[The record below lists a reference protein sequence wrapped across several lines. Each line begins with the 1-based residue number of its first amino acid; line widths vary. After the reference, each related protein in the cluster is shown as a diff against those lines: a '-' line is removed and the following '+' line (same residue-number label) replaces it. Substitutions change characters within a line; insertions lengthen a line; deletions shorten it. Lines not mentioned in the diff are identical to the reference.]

1 MTPLCLRVL
10 VAEKIIATKA
20 PRHEGF
26 TKVKK
31 IIVYFRRQLFNSALR
46 VKKIRLKILGLS
58 YSQDQS
64 GAYALVLAETDG
76 NRRIPIII
84 GAVEAQAIAI
94 NLEGL
99 KPPRPLTHDLF
110 TTVLSTFNIQITE
123 VFIHS
128 FEEGIFYAEMK
139 LTGEKGNFNIDSRT
153 SDAIAL
159 ALRCSCPIYTTE
171 EVMNQTGII
180 IDFEDSEEAT
190 MEEATDEHSLYDEF
204 TLDELNEMLDK
215 AVHNEE
221 YEKASVI
228 RDEISKRSDP
238 EQKSTGE

>member
-1 MTPLCLRVL
+1 M
-10 VAEKIIATKA
+10 
-20 PRHEGF
+20 
-26 TKVKK
+26 
-31 IIVYFRRQLFNSALR
+31 
-46 VKKIRLKILGLS
+46 KKIRLKILGLS

-110 TTVLSTFNIQITE
+110 TTVLSTYDIQITE
-123 VFIHS
+123 VFIHA

-139 LTGEKGNFNIDSRT
+139 LAGEKGNFNIDSRT

-159 ALRCSCPIYTTE
+159 ALRCNCPIYTTE
-171 EVMNQTGII
+171 EVISQTGIL
-180 IDFEDSEEAT
+180 IDFEDPAEEET
-190 MEEATDEHSLYDEF
+190 LEDELDEHSVYDEF
-204 TLDELNEMLDK
+204 TLDELNEMLEK
-215 AVHNEE
+215 AVQDEE

-228 RDEISKRSDP
+228 RDEISKRGDP
-238 EQKSTGE
+238 NAEITEE

>member
-1 MTPLCLRVL
+1 M
-10 VAEKIIATKA
+10 
-20 PRHEGF
+20 
-26 TKVKK
+26 KK
-31 IIVYFRRQLFNSALR
+31 I
-46 VKKIRLKILGLS
+46 KLKILGLS

-110 TTVLSTFNIQITE
+110 TTVLSTFDVQITE
-123 VFIHS
+123 VFIHA

-139 LTGEKGNFNIDSRT
+139 MKGEKGNFSIDSRT

-171 EVMNQTGII
+171 EVMGQTGII
-180 IDFEDSEEAT
+180 IDFEDSEEESAIENE
-190 MEEATDEHSLYDEF
+190 MDDHSIYDEF

-215 AVHNEE
+215 AIRDEE

-228 RDEISKRSDP
+228 RDEITKRGDASQEPP
-238 EQKSTGE
+238 EE

>member
-1 MTPLCLRVL
+1 M
-10 VAEKIIATKA
+10 
-20 PRHEGF
+20 
-26 TKVKK
+26 
-31 IIVYFRRQLFNSALR
+31 
-46 VKKIRLKILGLS
+46 KKIRLKILGLS

-64 GAYALVLAETDG
+64 GAYALVLAETEG

-110 TTVLSTFNIQITE
+110 TTVLSTFDIQLTE
-123 VFIHS
+123 VFIHA

-171 EVMNQTGII
+171 EVMSQTGIL
-180 IDFEDSEEAT
+180 IDFEDSDEEAAL
-190 MEEATDEHSLYDEF
+190 EDELDEHSVYDEF
-204 TLDELNEMLDK
+204 SIDELNEMLDK
-215 AVHNEE
+215 AIHDEE

-228 RDEISKRSDP
+228 RDEISKRSEPDQP
-238 EQKSTGE
+238 LTEENH

>member
-1 MTPLCLRVL
+1 M
-10 VAEKIIATKA
+10 
-20 PRHEGF
+20 
-26 TKVKK
+26 KK
-31 IIVYFRRQLFNSALR
+31 I
-46 VKKIRLKILGLS
+46 KLKILGLS

-64 GAYALVLAETDG
+64 GAYALVLAETEG

-110 TTVLSTFNIQITE
+110 TTVLSTFEIHITE
-123 VFIHS
+123 VFIHA

-139 LTGEKGNFNIDSRT
+139 LTGDKGNFSIDSRT

-159 ALRCSCPIYTTE
+159 ALRCGCPIFTTE
-171 EVMNQTGII
+171 EVMGQTGIL
-180 IDFEDSEEAT
+180 IDFEDTEEENELMDT
-190 MEEATDEHSLYDEF
+190 FDEHSVYDEF

-215 AVHNEE
+215 AIHDEE

-228 RDEISKRSDP
+228 RDEISRRGEIELPAP
-238 EQKSTGE
+238 EE

>member
-1 MTPLCLRVL
+1 M
-10 VAEKIIATKA
+10 
-20 PRHEGF
+20 
-26 TKVKK
+26 KK
-31 IIVYFRRQLFNSALR
+31 I
-46 VKKIRLKILGLS
+46 KLKILGLS

-110 TTVLSTFNIQITE
+110 TTVLSTFDIKISE
-123 VFIHS
+123 VFIHA

-139 LTGEKGNFNIDSRT
+139 MTGEKGNFSIDSRT

-171 EVMNQTGII
+171 EVMGQTGII
-180 IDFEDSEEAT
+180 IDFEDSEEESAI
-190 MEEATDEHSLYDEF
+190 ENELDDHSIYDEF

-215 AVHNEE
+215 AIHDEE

-228 RDEISKRSDP
+228 RDEITKRGDASQKAP
-238 EQKSTGE
+238 EE

>member
-1 MTPLCLRVL
+1 M
-10 VAEKIIATKA
+10 
-20 PRHEGF
+20 
-26 TKVKK
+26 KK
-31 IIVYFRRQLFNSALR
+31 I
-46 VKKIRLKILGLS
+46 KLKILGLS

-110 TTVLSTFNIQITE
+110 TTVLSTFDVQITE
-123 VFIHS
+123 VFIHA

-139 LTGEKGNFNIDSRT
+139 MKGEKGNFSIDSRT

-171 EVMNQTGII
+171 EVMGQTGII
-180 IDFEDSEEAT
+180 IDFEDSEEESSIENE
-190 MEEATDEHSLYDEF
+190 MDDHSIYDEF

-215 AVHNEE
+215 AIRDEE

-228 RDEISKRSDP
+228 RDEITKRGDASQKPP
-238 EQKSTGE
+238 EE

>member
-1 MTPLCLRVL
+1 M
-10 VAEKIIATKA
+10 
-20 PRHEGF
+20 
-26 TKVKK
+26 
-31 IIVYFRRQLFNSALR
+31 
-46 VKKIRLKILGLS
+46 KKIRLKILGLS

-110 TTVLSTFNIQITE
+110 TTVLSTFDIQITE

-139 LTGEKGNFNIDSRT
+139 LSGEKGNFSIDSRT

-171 EVMNQTGII
+171 EVMGQTGII
-180 IDFEDSEEAT
+180 IDFEEPEDELASEE
-190 MEEATDEHSLYDEF
+190 EDDHSIYDEF
-204 TLDELNEMLDK
+204 TTDELNEMLDK
-215 AVHNEE
+215 AIHDEE
-221 YEKASVI
+221 YEKASII
-228 RDEISKRSDP
+228 RDEISKR
-238 EQKSTGE
+238 GETSPQ

>member
-1 MTPLCLRVL
+1 M
-10 VAEKIIATKA
+10 
-20 PRHEGF
+20 
-26 TKVKK
+26 
-31 IIVYFRRQLFNSALR
+31 
-46 VKKIRLKILGLS
+46 KKIRLKILGLS

-76 NRRIPIII
+76 TRRIPIII

-110 TTVLSTFNIQITE
+110 TTVLSTFNIHITE

-128 FEEGIFYAEMK
+128 FEEGIFFAEMK
-139 LTGEKGNFNIDSRT
+139 MTSEKGNFNIDSRT

-171 EVMNQTGII
+171 EVMTQTGII
-180 IDFEDSEEAT
+180 IDFEDSEEDKSL
-190 MEEATDEHSLYDEF
+190 EEESDDHSIYDEF
-204 TLDELNEMLDK
+204 TIDELNEMLDK
-215 AVHNEE
+215 AINNEE

-228 RDEISKRSDP
+228 RDEISKRSDS
-238 EQKSTGE
+238 ENKSTENK

>member
-1 MTPLCLRVL
+1 M
-10 VAEKIIATKA
+10 
-20 PRHEGF
+20 
-26 TKVKK
+26 KK
-31 IIVYFRRQLFNSALR
+31 I
-46 VKKIRLKILGLS
+46 KLKILGLS

-99 KPPRPLTHDLF
+99 RPPRPLTHDLF
-110 TTVLSTFNIQITE
+110 TTVLSTFEIQLTE

-139 LTGEKGNFNIDSRT
+139 LTGEKGNFSIDSRT

-159 ALRCSCPIYTTE
+159 ALRCNCPIFTTE
-171 EVMNQTGII
+171 EVMSQTGVI
-180 IDFEDSEEAT
+180 IDFEDSEEESAI
-190 MEEATDEHSLYDEF
+190 ENELDEHSIYDEF

-215 AVHNEE
+215 AIHDEE

-228 RDEISKRSDP
+228 RDEITKRSDSAQ
-238 EQKSTGE
+238 ESLEK

>member
-1 MTPLCLRVL
+1 M
-10 VAEKIIATKA
+10 
-20 PRHEGF
+20 
-26 TKVKK
+26 
-31 IIVYFRRQLFNSALR
+31 
-46 VKKIRLKILGLS
+46 KKIRLKILGLS

-110 TTVLSTFNIQITE
+110 TTVLSTFDIQITE
-123 VFIHS
+123 VFIHA

-139 LTGEKGNFNIDSRT
+139 LTGEKGNFSIDSRT

-159 ALRCSCPIYTTE
+159 ALRCNCPIYTTE
-171 EVMNQTGII
+171 EVMTQTGIL
-180 IDFEDSEEAT
+180 IDFEDSNEESAI
-190 MEEATDEHSLYDEF
+190 EDELDEHSVYDEF
-204 TLDELNEMLDK
+204 TLEELNEMLDK
-215 AVHNEE
+215 AISDEE

-228 RDEISKRSDP
+228 RDEISKRGYP
-238 EQKSTGE
+238 EQPPTSE

>member
-1 MTPLCLRVL
+1 
-10 VAEKIIATKA
+10 
-20 PRHEGF
+20 
-26 TKVKK
+26 
-31 IIVYFRRQLFNSALR
+31 

-110 TTVLSTFNIQITE
+110 TTVLSTFDIQITE
-123 VFIHS
+123 VFIHA

-159 ALRCSCPIYTTE
+159 ALRCNCPIYTTE
-171 EVMNQTGII
+171 EVMSQTGIL
-180 IDFEDSEEAT
+180 IDFEDKAAEET
-190 MEEATDEHSLYDEF
+190 IEDELDEHSVYDEF
-204 TLDELNEMLDK
+204 TLDELNEMLEK
-215 AVHNEE
+215 AVQEEE

-228 RDEISKRSDP
+228 RDEISKRGDP
-238 EQKSTGE
+238 NTEITEE

>member
-1 MTPLCLRVL
+1 M
-10 VAEKIIATKA
+10 
-20 PRHEGF
+20 
-26 TKVKK
+26 
-31 IIVYFRRQLFNSALR
+31 
-46 VKKIRLKILGLS
+46 KKIRLKILGLS

-84 GAVEAQAIAI
+84 GAVEAQAIAV

-110 TTVLSTFNIQITE
+110 TSVLSTFEIHITE
-123 VFIHS
+123 VFIHA

-139 LTGEKGNFNIDSRT
+139 LTGDKGNFSIDSRT

-159 ALRCSCPIYTTE
+159 ALRCGCPIYTTE
-171 EVMNQTGII
+171 EVMGKTGIL
-180 IDFEDSEEAT
+180 IDFEDTEEEAAI
-190 MEEATDEHSLYDEF
+190 EDELGDHSIYDEF

-215 AVHNEE
+215 AIHDEE

-238 EQKSTGE
+238 GQQITEE

>member
-1 MTPLCLRVL
+1 M
-10 VAEKIIATKA
+10 
-20 PRHEGF
+20 
-26 TKVKK
+26 
-31 IIVYFRRQLFNSALR
+31 
-46 VKKIRLKILGLS
+46 KKIRLKILGLS

-128 FEEGIFYAEMK
+128 FEEGIFYAEMMM
-139 LTGEKGNFNIDSRT
+139 TSDKGNFNIDSRT

-159 ALRCSCPIYTTE
+159 ALRCNCPIYTTE
-171 EVMNQTGII
+171 EVMTQTGII
-180 IDFEDSEEAT
+180 IDFEDTEEDKEL
-190 MEEATDEHSLYDEF
+190 EEEYDDHSIYDEF
-204 TLDELNEMLDK
+204 TLEELNEMLDK
-215 AVHNEE
+215 AISDEE

-238 EQKSTGE
+238 ENKSTENK

>member
-1 MTPLCLRVL
+1 
-10 VAEKIIATKA
+10 
-20 PRHEGF
+20 
-26 TKVKK
+26 
-31 IIVYFRRQLFNSALR
+31 
-46 VKKIRLKILGLS
+46 LGLS

-110 TTVLSTFNIQITE
+110 TTVLSTFDIQLTE
-123 VFIHS
+123 VFIHA

-139 LTGEKGNFNIDSRT
+139 LTGEKGNFSIDSRT

-171 EVMNQTGII
+171 EVMSQTGIL
-180 IDFEDSEEAT
+180 IDFEDSDEETAL
-190 MEEATDEHSLYDEF
+190 EDELDEHSVYDEF
-204 TLDELNEMLDK
+204 SIDELNEMLDK
-215 AVHNEE
+215 AIHDEE

-228 RDEISKRSDP
+228 RDEISKRSEP
-238 EQKSTGE
+238 ELPLTEE

>member
-1 MTPLCLRVL
+1 M
-10 VAEKIIATKA
+10 
-20 PRHEGF
+20 
-26 TKVKK
+26 
-31 IIVYFRRQLFNSALR
+31 
-46 VKKIRLKILGLS
+46 GLS

-64 GAYALVLAETDG
+64 GAYALVLAETEG

-110 TTVLSTFNIQITE
+110 TTVLSTFDIQLTE
-123 VFIHS
+123 VFIHA

-171 EVMNQTGII
+171 EVMSQTGIL
-180 IDFEDSEEAT
+180 IDFEDSDEEAAL
-190 MEEATDEHSLYDEF
+190 EDELDEHSVYDEF
-204 TLDELNEMLDK
+204 SIDELNEMLDK
-215 AVHNEE
+215 AIHDEE

-228 RDEISKRSDP
+228 RDEISKRSEPDQP
-238 EQKSTGE
+238 LTEENH

>member
-1 MTPLCLRVL
+1 M
-10 VAEKIIATKA
+10 
-20 PRHEGF
+20 
-26 TKVKK
+26 
-31 IIVYFRRQLFNSALR
+31 
-46 VKKIRLKILGLS
+46 KKIRLKILGLS

-110 TTVLSTFNIQITE
+110 TTVLSTFDIQLTE
-123 VFIHS
+123 VFINA
-128 FEEGIFYAEMK
+128 FEEGIFYAQMK
-139 LTGEKGNFNIDSRT
+139 MKGEKGNFSIDSRT

-159 ALRCSCPIYTTE
+159 ALRSNCPIFTTE
-171 EVMNQTGII
+171 EVMGQTGIL
-180 IDFEDSEEAT
+180 IDFEDAEEEAAL
-190 MEEATDEHSLYDEF
+190 EEDLDEHSLYDEF
-204 TLDELNEMLDK
+204 SLEELNEMLNK
-215 AVHNEE
+215 AIQDEE

-228 RDEISKRSDP
+228 RDEISKRNESH
-238 EQKSTGE
+238 EQSPQE

>member
-1 MTPLCLRVL
+1 M
-10 VAEKIIATKA
+10 
-20 PRHEGF
+20 
-26 TKVKK
+26 
-31 IIVYFRRQLFNSALR
+31 
-46 VKKIRLKILGLS
+46 KKIRLKILGLS

-110 TTVLSTFNIQITE
+110 TTVLSTFEILITE
-123 VFIHS
+123 VFIHA

-139 LTGEKGNFNIDSRT
+139 LTGEKGNFSIDSRT

-159 ALRCSCPIYTTE
+159 ALRCNCPIYTTE
-171 EVMNQTGII
+171 EVMSKTGIL
-180 IDFEDSEEAT
+180 IDFEDIEEEPAI
-190 MEEATDEHSLYDEF
+190 EDELDEHSVYDEF
-204 TLDELNEMLDK
+204 TLDELNEMLEK
-215 AVHNEE
+215 AIGDEE

-228 RDEISKRSDP
+228 RDEISKRGYP
-238 EQKSTGE
+238 EQPPTIE

>member
-1 MTPLCLRVL
+1 M
-10 VAEKIIATKA
+10 
-20 PRHEGF
+20 
-26 TKVKK
+26 KK
-31 IIVYFRRQLFNSALR
+31 I
-46 VKKIRLKILGLS
+46 KLKILGLS

-110 TTVLSTFNIQITE
+110 TTVLSTFDIKITE
-123 VFIHS
+123 VFIHA

-139 LTGEKGNFNIDSRT
+139 MTGEKGNFSIDSRT

-159 ALRCSCPIYTTE
+159 ALRCGCPIYTTE
-171 EVMNQTGII
+171 EVMGQTGII
-180 IDFEDSEEAT
+180 IDFEDTEETAT
-190 MEEATDEHSLYDEF
+190 IENTKEDHSIYDEF

-215 AVHNEE
+215 AIHDEE

-228 RDEISKRSDP
+228 RDEITKRGDVSQNPPP
-238 EQKSTGE
+238 E

>member
-1 MTPLCLRVL
+1 M
-10 VAEKIIATKA
+10 
-20 PRHEGF
+20 
-26 TKVKK
+26 
-31 IIVYFRRQLFNSALR
+31 
-46 VKKIRLKILGLS
+46 KKIRLKILGLS

-110 TTVLSTFNIQITE
+110 TTVLSTFNIQISE

-139 LTGEKGNFNIDSRT
+139 LTSEKGNFSIDSRT

-159 ALRCSCPIYTTE
+159 ALRCGCPIYTTE
-171 EVMNQTGII
+171 EVMGLTGII
-180 IDFEDSEEAT
+180 IDFEDKEEDASL
-190 MEEATDEHSLYDEF
+190 EDEMDDHSIYDEF

-215 AVHNEE
+215 AINDEE

-228 RDEISKRSDP
+228 RDEISKRSDLSQ
-238 EQKSTGE
+238 ESQAEK

>member
-1 MTPLCLRVL
+1 M
-10 VAEKIIATKA
+10 
-20 PRHEGF
+20 
-26 TKVKK
+26 
-31 IIVYFRRQLFNSALR
+31 
-46 VKKIRLKILGLS
+46 KILGLS

-110 TTVLSTFNIQITE
+110 TTVLATYSIQITE
-123 VFIHS
+123 VFIHA
-128 FEEGIFYAEMK
+128 FEEGIFYAEMR
-139 LTGEKGNFNIDSRT
+139 LSGDKGNFNIDSRT

-159 ALRCSCPIYTTE
+159 ALRCNCPIYTTE
-171 EVMNQTGII
+171 EVMGQTGIL
-180 IDFEDSEEAT
+180 IDFEDTEEDSAL
-190 MEEATDEHSLYDEF
+190 EEELDEHSVYDEY
-204 TLDELNEMLDK
+204 TVDELNELLSK
-215 AVHNEE
+215 AIHDEE

-228 RDEISKRSDP
+228 RDEISKRETP
-238 EQKSTGE
+238 GTPNEEA

>member
-1 MTPLCLRVL
+1 M
-10 VAEKIIATKA
+10 
-20 PRHEGF
+20 
-26 TKVKK
+26 
-31 IIVYFRRQLFNSALR
+31 
-46 VKKIRLKILGLS
+46 KKIRLKILGLS

-110 TTVLSTFNIQITE
+110 TSVLSTFDIQITE

-139 LTGEKGNFNIDSRT
+139 LIGEKGNFSIDSRT

-159 ALRCSCPIYTTE
+159 ALRSNCPIYTTE
-171 EVMNQTGII
+171 EVMGQTGII
-180 IDFEDSEEAT
+180 IDFEDPDDDSTPEE
-190 MEEATDEHSLYDEF
+190 DDDHSIYDEF

-215 AVHNEE
+215 AIHDEE

-228 RDEISKRSDP
+228 RDEISKREEASP
-238 EQKSTGE
+238 K

>member
-1 MTPLCLRVL
+1 M
-10 VAEKIIATKA
+10 
-20 PRHEGF
+20 
-26 TKVKK
+26 
-31 IIVYFRRQLFNSALR
+31 
-46 VKKIRLKILGLS
+46 KKIRLKILGLS

-110 TTVLSTFNIQITE
+110 TTVLSTFNIHITE

-128 FEEGIFYAEMK
+128 FEEGIFYAEMMM
-139 LTGEKGNFNIDSRT
+139 TSENGNFKIDSRT

-171 EVMNQTGII
+171 EVMTQTGII
-180 IDFEDSEEAT
+180 IDFEDTEEDKEL
-190 MEEATDEHSLYDEF
+190 EEEYDDHSIYDEF
-204 TLDELNEMLDK
+204 TVEELNEMLDK
-215 AVHNEE
+215 AINDEE

-238 EQKSTGE
+238 ENKSTENK

>member
-1 MTPLCLRVL
+1 M
-10 VAEKIIATKA
+10 
-20 PRHEGF
+20 
-26 TKVKK
+26 
-31 IIVYFRRQLFNSALR
+31 
-46 VKKIRLKILGLS
+46 KKIRLKILGLS

-110 TTVLSTFNIQITE
+110 TTVLSTFDLKITE
-123 VFIHS
+123 VFIHA
-128 FEEGIFYAEMK
+128 FEEGILYAEMK
-139 LTGEKGNFNIDSRT
+139 MTGEKGNFSIDSRT

-159 ALRCSCPIYTTE
+159 ALRCDCPIYTTE
-171 EVMNQTGII
+171 EVMSQTGII
-180 IDFEDSEEAT
+180 IDFEDSEEESSA
-190 MEEATDEHSLYDEF
+190 EEELADHSIYDEF
-204 TLDELNEMLDK
+204 TLEELNEMLDK
-215 AVHNEE
+215 AIHGEE

-228 RDEISKRSDP
+228 RDEISKRADSA
-238 EQKSTGE
+238 QKPPAE

>member
-1 MTPLCLRVL
+1 M
-10 VAEKIIATKA
+10 
-20 PRHEGF
+20 
-26 TKVKK
+26 KK
-31 IIVYFRRQLFNSALR
+31 I
-46 VKKIRLKILGLS
+46 KLKILGLS
-58 YSQDQS
+58 YSQDQT

-110 TTVLSTFNIQITE
+110 TTVLSTFDVQITE
-123 VFIHS
+123 VFIHA

-139 LTGEKGNFNIDSRT
+139 MTGEKGNFSIDSRT

-159 ALRCSCPIYTTE
+159 ALRCGCPIYTTE
-171 EVMNQTGII
+171 EVMGQTGII
-180 IDFEDSEEAT
+180 IDFEDNEEEPPLEDN
-190 MEEATDEHSLYDEF
+190 MDENSIYGEF

-215 AVHNEE
+215 AIRDEE

-228 RDEISKRSDP
+228 RDEITKRGDASQNPP
-238 EQKSTGE
+238 EE

>member
-1 MTPLCLRVL
+1 M
-10 VAEKIIATKA
+10 
-20 PRHEGF
+20 
-26 TKVKK
+26 
-31 IIVYFRRQLFNSALR
+31 
-46 VKKIRLKILGLS
+46 KILGLS

-110 TTVLSTFNIQITE
+110 TTVLSTFDIHLTE
-123 VFIHS
+123 VFIHA

-139 LTGEKGNFNIDSRT
+139 LTSEKGNFSIDSRT

-159 ALRCSCPIYTTE
+159 ALRCSCPIFTTE
-171 EVMNQTGII
+171 EVMSQTGIL
-180 IDFEDSEEAT
+180 IDFEDSDEEAAA
-190 MEEATDEHSLYDEF
+190 EDELDEHSVYDEF
-204 TLDELNEMLDK
+204 TVDELNEMLDK
-215 AVHNEE
+215 AIHDEE

-228 RDEISKRSDP
+228 RDEISKRSEPDLP
-238 EQKSTGE
+238 LTEE

>member
-1 MTPLCLRVL
+1 MLIYKNLTT
-10 VAEKIIATKA
+10 KATKDD
-20 PRHEGF
+20 
-26 TKVKK
+26 TKADKLNK
-31 IIVYFRRQLFNSALR
+31 HLYPEPNTIVQYVVINIVLR

-110 TTVLSTFNIQITE
+110 TTVLSTFDIQITE
-123 VFIHS
+123 VFIHA

-159 ALRCSCPIYTTE
+159 ALRCNCPIYTTE
-171 EVMNQTGII
+171 EVMSQTGIL
-180 IDFEDSEEAT
+180 IDFEDTVEEET
-190 MEEATDEHSLYDEF
+190 QEDELDEHSVYDEF
-204 TLDELNEMLDK
+204 TLDELNEMLEK
-215 AVHNEE
+215 AVQDEE

-228 RDEISKRSDP
+228 RDEISKRGDP
-238 EQKSTGE
+238 NPEITEE

>member
-1 MTPLCLRVL
+1 
-10 VAEKIIATKA
+10 
-20 PRHEGF
+20 
-26 TKVKK
+26 
-31 IIVYFRRQLFNSALR
+31 

-110 TTVLSTFNIQITE
+110 TTVLSTFDIQITE
-123 VFIHS
+123 VFIHA

-139 LTGEKGNFNIDSRT
+139 LAGEKGNFNIDSRT

-159 ALRCSCPIYTTE
+159 ALRCNCPIFTTE
-171 EVMNQTGII
+171 EVMSQTGIL
-180 IDFEDSEEAT
+180 IDFEDSEEET
-190 MEEATDEHSLYDEF
+190 VQVDEMDEHSVYDEF
-204 TLDELNEMLDK
+204 TLDELNEMLEK
-215 AVHNEE
+215 AIQDEE

-228 RDEISKRSDP
+228 RDEISKRAAP
-238 EQKSTGE
+238 ELQSPEE

>member
-1 MTPLCLRVL
+1 M
-10 VAEKIIATKA
+10 
-20 PRHEGF
+20 
-26 TKVKK
+26 
-31 IIVYFRRQLFNSALR
+31 
-46 VKKIRLKILGLS
+46 KKIRLKILGLS

-64 GAYALVLAETDG
+64 GAYALVLAEIDG

-110 TTVLSTFNIQITE
+110 TTVLSTFNIHITE

-128 FEEGIFYAEMK
+128 FEEGIFYAEMMM
-139 LTGEKGNFNIDSRT
+139 TSEKGNFKIDSRT

-159 ALRCSCPIYTTE
+159 ALRCNCPIYTTE
-171 EVMNQTGII
+171 EVMTQTGII
-180 IDFEDSEEAT
+180 IDFEDTEEDKEL
-190 MEEATDEHSLYDEF
+190 EEEYDDHSIYDEF
-204 TLDELNEMLDK
+204 TLEELNEMLDK
-215 AVHNEE
+215 AISDEE

-238 EQKSTGE
+238 ENNSTENK

>member
-1 MTPLCLRVL
+1 M
-10 VAEKIIATKA
+10 
-20 PRHEGF
+20 
-26 TKVKK
+26 KK
-31 IIVYFRRQLFNSALR
+31 I
-46 VKKIRLKILGLS
+46 KLKILGLS

-110 TTVLSTFNIQITE
+110 TTVLSTFDVQITE
-123 VFIHS
+123 VFIHA

-139 LTGEKGNFNIDSRT
+139 MKGEKGNFSIDSRT

-159 ALRCSCPIYTTE
+159 ALRCNCPIYTTE
-171 EVMNQTGII
+171 EVMGQTGII
-180 IDFEDSEEAT
+180 IDFEDSEEESAIENE
-190 MEEATDEHSLYDEF
+190 MDDHSIYDEF

-215 AVHNEE
+215 AIHDEE

-228 RDEISKRSDP
+228 RDEITKRGDAGQTQP
-238 EQKSTGE
+238 EE

>member
-1 MTPLCLRVL
+1 M
-10 VAEKIIATKA
+10 
-20 PRHEGF
+20 
-26 TKVKK
+26 
-31 IIVYFRRQLFNSALR
+31 
-46 VKKIRLKILGLS
+46 KKIRLKILGLS

-110 TTVLSTFNIQITE
+110 TTVLSTFDIQITE

-139 LTGEKGNFNIDSRT
+139 LTSEKGNFSIDSRT

-171 EVMNQTGII
+171 EVMSQTGII
-180 IDFEDSEEAT
+180 IDFEDSAEGADIKDEL
-190 MEEATDEHSLYDEF
+190 DEHSIYDEF
-204 TLDELNEMLDK
+204 ILDELNEMLEK
-215 AVHNEE
+215 AIHDEE

-228 RDEISKRSDP
+228 RDEITKRG
-238 EQKSTGE
+238 ESTSESTEK

>member
-1 MTPLCLRVL
+1 M
-10 VAEKIIATKA
+10 
-20 PRHEGF
+20 
-26 TKVKK
+26 
-31 IIVYFRRQLFNSALR
+31 
-46 VKKIRLKILGLS
+46 KKIRLKILGLS

-139 LTGEKGNFNIDSRT
+139 LTGEKGNFSIDSRT

-159 ALRCSCPIYTTE
+159 ALRCNCPIYTTE
-171 EVMNQTGII
+171 EVMEQTGII
-180 IDFEDSEEAT
+180 IDFEEPEEESAA
-190 MEEATDEHSLYDEF
+190 EEEDDRSIYDEF
-204 TLDELNEMLDK
+204 TIDELNEMLDK
-215 AVHNEE
+215 AIHDEE

-228 RDEISKRSDP
+228 RDEITKRGETSK
-238 EQKSTGE
+238 Q

>member
-1 MTPLCLRVL
+1 M
-10 VAEKIIATKA
+10 
-20 PRHEGF
+20 
-26 TKVKK
+26 
-31 IIVYFRRQLFNSALR
+31 
-46 VKKIRLKILGLS
+46 KKIRLKILGLS

-64 GAYALVLAETDG
+64 GAYALVLAEIDG

-139 LTGEKGNFNIDSRT
+139 LSSEKGNFSIDSRT

-159 ALRCSCPIYTTE
+159 ALRCGCPICTTE
-171 EVMNQTGII
+171 EVMGQTGII
-180 IDFEDSEEAT
+180 IDFEDTEEDAASEDDMA
-190 MEEATDEHSLYDEF
+190 DRSIYDEF
-204 TLDELNEMLDK
+204 TVDELNEMLDK
-215 AVHNEE
+215 AIKDEE
-221 YEKASVI
+221 YEKASII
-228 RDEISKRSDP
+228 RDEISKRGDSSLQSKA
-238 EQKSTGE
+238 EK

>member
-1 MTPLCLRVL
+1 M
-10 VAEKIIATKA
+10 
-20 PRHEGF
+20 
-26 TKVKK
+26 KK
-31 IIVYFRRQLFNSALR
+31 I
-46 VKKIRLKILGLS
+46 KLKILGLS

-110 TTVLSTFNIQITE
+110 TTVLSTFDIQITE
-123 VFIHS
+123 VFIHA

-139 LTGEKGNFNIDSRT
+139 MTGEKGNFSIDSRT

-159 ALRCSCPIYTTE
+159 ALRSSCPIYTTE
-171 EVMNQTGII
+171 EVMGQTGII
-180 IDFEDSEEAT
+180 IDFEDTEEKAT
-190 MEEATDEHSLYDEF
+190 IENTQGDHSIYDEF
-204 TLDELNEMLDK
+204 NLDELNEMLDK
-215 AVHNEE
+215 AIHDEE

-228 RDEISKRSDP
+228 RDEITKRGDVSQNPPP
-238 EQKSTGE
+238 E

>member
-1 MTPLCLRVL
+1 
-10 VAEKIIATKA
+10 
-20 PRHEGF
+20 
-26 TKVKK
+26 
-31 IIVYFRRQLFNSALR
+31 

-110 TTVLSTFNIQITE
+110 TTVLSTFDIQLTE
-123 VFIHS
+123 VFIHA

-139 LTGEKGNFNIDSRT
+139 LTGEKGNFSIDSRT

-171 EVMNQTGII
+171 EVMSQTGIL
-180 IDFEDSEEAT
+180 IDFEDSDEETAL
-190 MEEATDEHSLYDEF
+190 EDELDEHSVYDEF
-204 TLDELNEMLDK
+204 SIDELNEMLDK
-215 AVHNEE
+215 AIHDEE

-228 RDEISKRSDP
+228 RDEISKRSEP
-238 EQKSTGE
+238 ELPLTEE

>member
-1 MTPLCLRVL
+1 
-10 VAEKIIATKA
+10 
-20 PRHEGF
+20 
-26 TKVKK
+26 
-31 IIVYFRRQLFNSALR
+31 

-110 TTVLSTFNIQITE
+110 TSVLSTYDITITE
-123 VFIHS
+123 VFIHA

-139 LTGEKGNFNIDSRT
+139 MAGDKGNFNIDSRT

-171 EVMNQTGII
+171 EVMSQTGIL
-180 IDFEDSEEAT
+180 IDFEDPEEGASLD
-190 MEEATDEHSLYDEF
+190 EELDEHSVYDEF
-204 TLDELNEMLDK
+204 TLNELNEMLEK
-215 AVHNEE
+215 AVQDEE

-228 RDEISKRSDP
+228 RDEISKREDP
-238 EQKSTGE
+238 NREIT

>member
-1 MTPLCLRVL
+1 M
-10 VAEKIIATKA
+10 
-20 PRHEGF
+20 
-26 TKVKK
+26 
-31 IIVYFRRQLFNSALR
+31 
-46 VKKIRLKILGLS
+46 KKIRLKILGLS

-123 VFIHS
+123 VFIHA

-139 LTGEKGNFNIDSRT
+139 LSGEKGNFNIDSRT

-159 ALRCSCPIYTTE
+159 ALRCNCPIYTTE
-171 EVMNQTGII
+171 EVMSQTGIL
-180 IDFEDSEEAT
+180 IDFEDPAEEET
-190 MEEATDEHSLYDEF
+190 PEDELDEHSVYDEF
-204 TLDELNEMLDK
+204 TLDELNEMLEK
-215 AVHNEE
+215 AVQDEE

-228 RDEISKRSDP
+228 RDEISKRGDP
-238 EQKSTGE
+238 NRELTEE